1 MPYLQLSL
9 PCTEDQQPRVE
20 RALEDVGALA
30 VTLQDAHLDAA
41 DEQAIFEPGVGDIRA
56 RRSGQDHDT

>member
-1 MPYLQLSL
+1 MPYLQLTL
-9 PCTEDQQPRVE
+9 PCTEAQQPRVE

-41 DEQAIFEPGVGDIRA
+41 DEQAQHTKE
-56 RRSGQDHDT
+56 SS

>member
-9 PCTEDQQPRVE
+9 PCTEARQPRVE

-30 VTLQDAHLDAA
+30 VTLQDAHLDAV
-41 DEQAIFEPGVGDIRA
+41 DEQAIFEPGVG
-56 RRSGQDHDT
+56 